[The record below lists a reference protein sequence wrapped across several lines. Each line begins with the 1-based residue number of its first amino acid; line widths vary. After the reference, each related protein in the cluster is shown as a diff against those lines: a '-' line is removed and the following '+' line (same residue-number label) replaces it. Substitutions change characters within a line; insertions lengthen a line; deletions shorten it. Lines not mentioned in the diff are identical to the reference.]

1 MPRSGMD
8 SGVSALIG
16 AAVGA
21 SAAFGS
27 GLLLERFKRQR
38 DRRSTAHAL
47 AGSIEAFMEINS
59 LRGYRKAFT
68 EALPAIYS
76 GQRVKLPIWESD
88 TLDPV
93 AKRYLDKVGTLSG
106 RHAARVAAIISY
118 PATIRAETIKINN
131 GEYYDEKSGTDVA
144 IAVDLLWKL
153 VDKEGFGI
161 CGDLRAVVGD
171 WDLYGKDR
179 LVSGSHES

>member
-21 SAAFGS
+21 TAAFGS
-27 GLLLERFKRQR
+27 GLLLEWFKRQR
-38 DRRSTAHAL
+38 DRRSTAHAF
-47 AGSIEAFMEINS
+47 AGSIEAFMTINS
-59 LRGYRKAFT
+59 LRGYHKAFE

-76 GQRVKLPIWESD
+76 GQRVRLPIWESD

-93 AKRYLDKVGTLSG
+93 AKCYLDKVGMLSG

-118 PATIRAETIKINN
+118 LATIRAETIRINN
-131 GEYYDEKSGTDVA
+131 GEYNDEKSGTVVA
-144 IAVDLLWKL
+144 IALISIWQSVNQ
-153 VDKEGFGI
+153 EGFNI
-161 CGDLRAVVGD
+161 CGDLRAFVGD
-171 WDLYGKDR
+171 WDLNGKDR
-179 LVSGSHES
+179 LVSRSHKS